1 MSATD
6 RHYDVVVVGAGPIGL
21 AAALLIARQ
30 SGLAAARI
38 AIVDRRTPQTLDAVR
53 ASDIDLRVFA
63 LSRASERILA
73 ACDAWSGIVA
83 TRAQP
88 YERMHVWH
96 ADVPPHGGEAL
107 VFDAAE
113 IGERDLGVIVE
124 NSVLQAALADA
135 ARRAGIAM
143 LEGEVTAL
151 TQGVDA
157 ISVDL
162 NAATVRGR
170 LVIGADGAQSRIRD
184 LAGLGAARTDYGQTA
199 LVAMVR
205 TDRPHANTAWQRFLG
220 DGTLAFLPLRG
231 GLSSIVWS
239 VPTVRAER
247 LADLSTEAFERE
259 LANDFDGALGE
270 VRLASER
277 VKVPLWRLSA
287 DRYVTARVALVGD
300 AAHVVHPLA
309 GQGANLGLL
318 DAAALADVLAEG
330 LAQRE
335 DPGAERI
342 LRRYERWRRSENDLM
357 AAAIDVFGRLLARAD
372 GRLAG
377 LAQRGMPWVGKSA
390 AAKRLFIE
398 RAMGLSGEMPSA
410 ARR

>member
-1 MSATD
+1 MSVAEG
-6 RHYDVVVVGAGPIGL
+6 HYDVVVVGAGPVGL
-21 AAALLIARQ
+21 ATALLIARQ
-30 SGLAAARI
+30 CGLDATRI
-38 AIVDRRTPQTLDAVR
+38 AVIDRKMPDPLDVVR
-53 ASDIDLRVFA
+53 AGAIDLRVFA
-63 LSRASERILA
+63 LSRASERILET
-73 ACDAWSGIVA
+73 CGAWRGIREA
-83 TRAQP
+83 RAQP

-96 ADVPPHGGEAL
+96 ADVPPHGDEAL

-113 IGERDLGVIVE
+113 MGERDLGVIVE

-135 ARRAGIAM
+135 ARSAGIAM
-143 LEGEVTAL
+143 REGEVTAL
-151 TQGVDA
+151 TQREQQ
-157 ISVDL
+157 ISL
-162 NAATVRGR
+162 NLGSALVSGR
-170 LVIGADGAQSRIRD
+170 LVVGADGAQSRIRE
-184 LAGLGAARTDYGQTA
+184 LAGLTAARTDYGQTA

-205 TDRPHANTAWQRFLG
+205 TDRPHANTAWQRFLEH
-220 DGTLAFLPLRG
+220 GTLAFLPLQG
-231 GLSSIVWS
+231 GMSSIVWS
-239 VPTVRAER
+239 VTTARAER
-247 LADLSTEAFERE
+247 LLALSAEAFECE

-270 VRLASER
+270 VRLASQR
-277 VKVPLWRLSA
+277 VKFPLWRLSA
-287 DRYVTARVALVGD
+287 ERYVSARVALVGD

-318 DAAALADVLAEG
+318 DAAALADVLSAG
-330 LAQRE
+330 LAERE

-357 AAAIDVFGRLLARAD
+357 AAAIDVFGRLLARSD

-398 RAMGLSGEMPSA
+398 RAMGLAGETPSA